1 MIAVVPLGAGRPDT
15 LPYLSRALQANT
27 PVTEIVTVGAVPK
40 GIEPDHHILNPNGH
54 KKRYL
59 NVLDHLT
66 KALEVV
72 DGPFVWIADDIFPMV
87 PWAPAVYVRR
97 DSLAAHFRR
106 YQHLGGY
113 AAACR
118 ASIEIIEA
126 YGHDPEQVPC
136 GAIHRPWLVDPVRC
150 RETVGLVQSRGAGEW
165 KMVHVA
171 GLDGVV
177 PVGDPKIFGFGV
189 PQSNADMISTDH
201 TSWRR
206 NAGRTIREAFPT
218 PSRWEP

>member
-40 GIEPDHHILNPNGH
+40 GIEPDHHIPDPNSN
-54 KKRYL
+54 KTRYL
-59 NVLDHLT
+59 NVLSHLA

-72 DGPFVWIADDIFPMV
+72 DAPFVWIADDIFPMV
-87 PWAPAVYVRR
+87 RWSPAVYVRK
-97 DSLAAHFRR
+97 DSLGAHFRR

-113 AAACR
+113 AKATKAAVQ
-118 ASIEIIEA
+118 IIEGM
-126 YGHDPEQVPC
+126 GHDPEQVPC
-136 GAIHRPWLVDPVRC
+136 GAIHRPWLVDPDRAWA
-150 RETVGLVQSRGAGEW
+150 TVEMVKSKGAGEW
-165 KMVHVA
+165 KMVYVA
-171 GLDGVV
+171 GLAEVV

-189 PQSNADMISTDH
+189 PQSGADMISTDH

-206 NAGRTIREAFPT
+206 NAGRVVREAFPA